1 MLELDTAINTL
12 DLFISETLKKYEGKL
27 LPKTV
32 DSSLNRLKV
41 TFNNMLVA
49 RRKHE
54 SEVLELNKSLK
65 GSRNGHTVTSSKYC
79 KLMLLNAKVLRN
91 SMELEKENE
100 TLKKA
105 NNELL
110 KGME

>member
-27 LPKTV
+27 LPKSV
-32 DSSLNRLKV
+32 ESSLDTLKISL
-41 TFNNMLVA
+41 NHMLVS

-54 SEVLELNKSLK
+54 SEVLELSKSLK
-65 GSRNGHTVTSSKYC
+65 ASRNGHSATSSKYC
-79 KLMLLNAKVLRN
+79 NLMLLNAKVLRN
-91 SMELEKENE
+91 SIELEKENE

>member
-12 DLFISETLKKYEGKL
+12 DLFIQTTKRRYDGKL

-32 DSSLNRLKV
+32 EDSLNTLQ
-41 TFNNMLVA
+41 NALGGALVA
-49 RRKHE
+49 KRKHE